1 MRSVFLRT
9 LCVLAL
15 ISLVALPLAAQAGGP
30 NITIPNADL
39 GYFPIGTVQIP
50 LRATGTGTLTWST
63 SGTLPPGLVLRT
75 DDPGFFPI
83 DANTGLIGVA
93 TTPGDY
99 VFGVNVMDSTGTAAT
114 SDTVHN
120 TNENIQESS
129 SLPAAIAGQSYFFP
143 KHKQN
148 RTTPQKTLVGC
159 LPQGIENM

>member
-63 SGTLPPGLVLRT
+63 SGTLPPGRGLRAGG
-75 DDPGFFPI
+75 PG
-83 DANTGLIGVA
+83 GG
-93 TTPGDY
+93 PG
-99 VFGVNVMDSTGTAAT
+99 GAGAGRGGGAAA
-114 SDTVHN
+114 
-120 TNENIQESS
+120 
-129 SLPAAIAGQSYFFP
+129 PG
-143 KHKQN
+143 
-148 RTTPQKTLVGC
+148 G
-159 LPQGIENM
+159 GGGGGGGM